1 MKNYLNNQLIISR
14 ALKGL
19 AKEQESW
26 VHIEFEIICIDN
38 SFPKFAGGVIID
50 DDTSRP
56 KIGQKFKIN
65 NYEYNYA
72 VDYIRLPVYGLLP
85 RSNFMKIEE
94 YRNQK
99 INDLLN

>member
-1 MKNYLNNQLIISR
+1 MGINKT
-14 ALKGL
+14 
-19 AKEQESW
+19 
-26 VHIEFEIICIDN
+26 EFEIICIDN
-38 SFPKFAGGVIID
+38 SFPKFTGGVIID
-50 DDTSRP
+50 NDTSRP

-65 NYEYNYA
+65 NYEYNYGT
-72 VDYIRLPVYGLLP
+72 DYIRLPKYGLLP